1 MIYNLESERS
11 SFCQTIIYP
20 NRHGKLMNNRKTTYS
35 TFSVVFYINRQKVKK
50 DGLCPLMGRISINK
64 EVGQFSAKMDIDP
77 ALWDAK
83 NTGSKARAVIYWK
96 STVP

>member
-1 MIYNLESERS
+1 
-11 SFCQTIIYP
+11 
-20 NRHGKLMNNRKTTYS
+20 
-35 TFSVVFYINRQKVKK
+35 
-50 DGLCPLMGRISINK
+50 MGRISINK
-64 EVGQFSAKMDIDP
+64 EVAQFSAKMDIDP